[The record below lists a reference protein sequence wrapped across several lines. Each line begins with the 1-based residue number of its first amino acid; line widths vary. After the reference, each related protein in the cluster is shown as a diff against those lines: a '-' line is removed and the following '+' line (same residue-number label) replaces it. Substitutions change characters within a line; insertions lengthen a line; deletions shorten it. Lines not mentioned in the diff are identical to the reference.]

1 PYDCIFMDCH
11 MPELDG
17 YEATAVI
24 RQYEATTGQHTPIIA
39 MTANAMQGDRERCLA
54 AGMDAYLS
62 KPIQAAALET
72 ELQHWTSSRM
82 PSPADL
88 LPSPGAD
95 APPQVPTPQGPPPA
109 APPEVAITLPES
121 EDEAAALVFNLSQAF
136 PDSDRPTPGPAAR
149 RDHPGPLNTVTGSVR

>member
-1 PYDCIFMDCH
+1 
-11 MPELDG
+11 
-17 YEATAVI
+17 
-24 RQYEATTGQHTPIIA
+24 
-39 MTANAMQGDRERCLA
+39 MQGDRERCLA

-109 APPEVAITLPES
+109 ALPEVDVTLPDS
-121 EDEAAALVFNLSQAF
+121 EDEEAALVFSLSEAF
-136 PDSDRPTPGPAAR
+136 PDSDRPTPDPDAR
-149 RDHPGPLNTVTGSVR
+149 RDHPGPLNTVTGCVR